1 MKYYNLSQNGKTAEL
16 MIYGD
21 IVAAPMSDADVSAYN
36 LTTELETMSGV
47 TEIEV
52 HINSYGGECAE
63 AMAIVN
69 ALRRHTAPV
78 TTYNDGFAC
87 SAAATIFM
95 AGDRRIA
102 SKYCNFLF
110 HNAWTFVEGN
120 SAQLRQEA
128 DNLDAITEQSKALY
142 IERTGMTE
150 AALDKLMVQERFIGP
165 EEALELGFATEIE
178 DLPASQ
184 SERRTILQKLRT
196 RLEKEKVKEEEE
208 ADEPEAEE
216 STESEAEGEGTD
228 PKPEDA
234 DGAEPKGGDEAADEP
249 GPKKSARQTVNP
261 FAKFMRR

>member
-1 MKYYNLSQNGKTAEL
+1 MKYYNLSQNNGTAEL

-21 IVAAPMSDADVSAYN
+21 IMAAPMSDADVSAYS
-36 LTTELETMSGV
+36 LTSELAAMNGV
-47 TEIEV
+47 TEIDV

-69 ALRRHTAPV
+69 ALRRHSAAV
-78 TTYNDGFAC
+78 VTYNDGFAC

-142 IERTGMTE
+142 LEQTGMDE
-150 AALDKLMVQERFIGP
+150 AALDKLMAQERFIGP

-178 DLPASQ
+178 DLTANQ
-184 SERRTILQKLRT
+184 SERRTIMQKLRA
-196 RLEKEKVKEEEE
+196 RLEAEAEPDKEE

-216 STESEAEGEGTD
+216 EETETETEGESADPESADSDAPESED
-228 PKPEDA
+228 KP
-234 DGAEPKGGDEAADEP
+234 AA
-249 GPKKSARQTVNP
+249 KQAINP
-261 FAKFMRR
+261 FAKFMRRNENHEH